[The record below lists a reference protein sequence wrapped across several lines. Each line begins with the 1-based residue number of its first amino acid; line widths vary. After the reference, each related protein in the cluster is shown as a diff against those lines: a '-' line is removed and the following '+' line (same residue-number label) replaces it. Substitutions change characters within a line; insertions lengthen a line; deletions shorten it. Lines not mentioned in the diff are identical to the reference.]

1 MVQGKTRMVWLVH
14 YVLSQ
19 QDQEESE
26 GNMVSSAE
34 VNNEA
39 VIQRVTAAVEA
50 ITTRLY
56 SKLVNS

>member
-1 MVQGKTRMVWLVH
+1 MQGKTRLVWLVH

-56 SKLVNS
+56 SELVKF

>member
-1 MVQGKTRMVWLVH
+1 MQGKTRLVWLVH

-19 QDQEESE
+19 QEQEESE

>member
-1 MVQGKTRMVWLVH
+1 MQGKTRLVWLVH

-19 QDQEESE
+19 QEQEESE

-56 SKLVNS
+56 SKLVKF